1 MRASYLLLL
10 SFLGANLLFAQSAPP
25 PGAAAGTP
33 PPPLTQAQSQAA
45 AEVKSYCDQIDD
57 YKKESAPQ
65 LFADASDQPKP
76 AWRRVASEREI
87 ESLNDALFQHS
98 TTARAWLKGKNV
110 VAVDT
115 EASGGTADWLL
126 AAEYC
131 FRPDGTLAAIHSE
144 FRNEKDDYIAV
155 RDESFTPDGKS
166 LGENPQVLDLHSRRP
181 RKISK
186 QVASAEIRTVLY
198 HTTKELPF
206 YKLVSF
212 K

>member
-10 SFLGANLLFAQSAPP
+10 SLLGANLLFAQSAPP

-33 PPPLTQAQSQAA
+33 PPTEAQTQAA

-57 YKKESAPQ
+57 YKKDATPQ
-65 LFADASDQPKP
+65 LFADASDQPRP

-98 TTARAWLKGKNV
+98 TTARAWIKNKSV

-115 EASGGTADWLL
+115 ETTAAATDWLL

-131 FRPDGTLAAIHSE
+131 FRPDGTLASIHSE
-144 FRNEKDDYIAV
+144 FRNEKDEYIAI
-155 RDESFTPDGKS
+155 RAESFAPDTKS
-166 LGENPQVLDLHSRRP
+166 LGENVQILDLHSRRP
-181 RKISK
+181 RKLSK
-186 QVASAEIRTVLY
+186 QILATEIRSALY

>member
-10 SFLGANLLFAQSAPP
+10 SLLGANLLFAQTPTPP
-25 PGAAAGTP
+25 AAT
-33 PPPLTQAQSQAA
+33 PPPLTQAQTQAA
-45 AEVKSYCDQIDD
+45 AEIKSYCDQIDD
-57 YKKESAPQ
+57 YKKDATPQ
-65 LFADASDQPKP
+65 LFADASDQPRP

-98 TTARAWLKGKNV
+98 TTARAWLKNKSV

-115 EASGGTADWLL
+115 ETTAGAADWLL

-131 FRPDGTLAAIHSE
+131 FRPDGTLASIHSE
-144 FRNEKDDYIAV
+144 FRNEKEDYIAV
-155 RDESFTPDGKS
+155 RGESFAPDGTS
-166 LGENPQVLDLHSRRP
+166 LGENVQTLDLRSRRP
-181 RKISK
+181 RKLSK
-186 QVASAEIRTVLY
+186 QLAAAEIRTPLY
-198 HTTKELPF
+198 RTTKELPF